1 MTWEWLALTGLALA
15 AVVLLLAL
23 ARLRGRTNR
32 QVDAARAEAAEL
44 RARLDRLEQ
53 ERSEAVRPPVRDQ
66 RDHRITGVGVS
77 ETGPRPSST
86 ADEYEIQPA
95 RLERAVFADHMLRE
109 GVIRLGSLAHGVR
122 RGLSAE
128 TRNRIRFEM
137 KREVRRTRKQRHAD
151 MRTAHREWQA
161 RQRDALGDDIDDGPG
176 FRDTA

>member
-109 GVIRLGSLAHGVR
+109 GVIRLGAEADAVASVLFALADGLALRMLSETDRDWGPTIDAGALAVR
-122 RGLSAE
+122 QL
-128 TRNRIRFEM
+128 ILP
-137 KREVRRTRKQRHAD
+137 V
-151 MRTAHREWQA
+151 
-161 RQRDALGDDIDDGPG
+161 
-176 FRDTA
+176 